1 MRPPRMGG
9 VDRRFASLAC
19 GRALARARLQ
29 HPQLALIDGELDVGV
44 IQVIGT
50 TAVIMLDKLLHS
62 LDALE
67 ILLVPAHNPHG

>member
-1 MRPPRMGG
+1 M
-9 VDRRFASLAC
+9 S
-19 GRALARARLQ
+19 LARARLQ
-29 HPQLALIDGELDVGV
+29 HPQLALLDGELDVGV

-67 ILLVPAHNPHG
+67 MLLVPAHNPHG